1 MFQDPALK
9 STQEELQNR
18 IIEILNKKQ
27 NLLKSQQQQ
36 QQQPDS
42 SSVGLGPA
50 DTGPGT
56 QGGSEVGAA
65 PAPAIAPS
73 LQQAIDSLVK
83 TGPNLLASLTGGS
96 YGVPAANNSSGSSG
110 AGVLLGDHL
119 PEGSGGTGGGVGGGQ
134 LDRFYASM
142 MDS

>member
-1 MFQDPALK
+1 M
-9 STQEELQNR
+9 
-18 IIEILNKKQ
+18 
-27 NLLKSQQQQ
+27 LKSQQQQ

-42 SSVGLGPA
+42 SSVGLGAA
-50 DTGPGT
+50 DTGT

-96 YGVPAANNSSGSSG
+96 YGVPATNNSSGSSG

-119 PEGSGGTGGGVGGGQ
+119 PEGSGGTGGGAGGGQ